1 MSQLIDRLTYLRKQ
15 SGMTSNELTQFFQIS
30 KTSFT
35 DWNKGKGKPSIDT
48 LIKFAEYFN
57 VSMDGIVFGIE
68 PMSRDDLDFSNTITV
83 EEFQLL
89 KKYRSLNKDLQ
100 GRAIAYIDGMIAASQ
115 VPAEK
120 LEKLSV

>member
-15 SGMTSNELTQFFQIS
+15 SGMPSNELTQFFQIS

-57 VSMDGIVFGIE
+57 VSMDWIVFGIE

-89 KKYRSLNKDLQ
+89 KKYRSLT
-100 GRAIAYIDGMIAASQ
+100 S
-115 VPAEK
+115 PC
-120 LEKLSV
+120 